1 MLTSKYFA
9 IVANRRVCKEF
20 CFFVTFW
27 TINFHIYTFSSLAS
41 AHSQLFLMLPFPRN
55 IAIMLF
61 VIELSNSLM
70 SL

>member
-41 AHSQLFLMLPFPRN
+41 AHSHLYSCSG
-55 IAIMLF
+55 I
-61 VIELSNSLM
+61 
-70 SL
+70 